1 MEDLKLPEKEA
12 RPFVAANAQRR
23 SNRGFA
29 TSGAIFVR
37 RHKRRSK
44 ACRTTVVALP
54 FASSA

>member
-29 TSGAIFVR
+29 TSG
-37 RHKRRSK
+37 HKRRSK
-44 ACRTTVVALP
+44 ACRSTVVALP